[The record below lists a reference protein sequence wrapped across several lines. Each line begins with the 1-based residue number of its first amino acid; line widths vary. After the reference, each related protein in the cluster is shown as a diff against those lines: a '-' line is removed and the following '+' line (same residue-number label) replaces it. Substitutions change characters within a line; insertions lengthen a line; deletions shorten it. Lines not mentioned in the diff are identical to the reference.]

1 MPLAT
6 AIARRSA
13 RGIREETGLT
23 ASAGVSYNKFLAKL
37 ASDQHKPNGQ
47 FVIPPEKGPAF
58 VAACRSASSTASGPA
73 TAAKMNA
80 PRHPHRRRPQGPDA
94 SRSCRSI
101 SAKRA
106 PITMPSP
113 AAIDD
118 RPVRARPGAQ
128 VGRRGEHLRARLV
141 DVRGHER
148 RARPIV
154 EKSGG
159 YCEQAEIRGRTVTLK
174 VKFQDFE
181 QITRSRSFA
190 SAVECRVYLE
200 KAALDLLSALFPL
213 RKGVRLLGVT
223 LSGLEEKRGKRAQLA
238 LPLP

>member
-1 MPLAT
+1 MPVGKFHGVGPEDGGEDERGWASIPAPISRRRPLEFLQQHFGKAGAYYY
-6 AIARRSA
+6 AIAR
-13 RGIREETGLT
+13 GE
-23 ASAGVSYNKFLAKL
+23 
-37 ASDQHKPNGQ
+37 
-47 FVIPPEKGPAF
+47 
-58 VAACRSASSTASGPA
+58 
-73 TAAKMNA
+73 
-80 PRHPHRRRPQGPDA
+80 
-94 SRSCRSI
+94 
-101 SAKRA
+101 
-106 PITMPSP
+106 
-113 AAIDD
+113 DD
-118 RPVRARPGAQ
+118 RPVRARPAAQ

-148 RARPIV
+148 RARPDQST
-154 EKSGG
+154 KSGG

-174 VKFQDFE
+174 VKFQDFQ